1 MPSEGES
8 VKKIVAFIE
17 HQQLKIRQVVSICA
31 EMHLTAIGV
40 CQITGVAV
48 LIQGANIFC
57 IF

>member
-17 HQQLKIRQVVSICA
+17 HQQLKIRQKS